1 MKNDKLLII
10 LRYAV
15 ISFLILSII
24 LYREQNIDA
33 YIVILILFFIINS
46 QIRIFLFKKITLI
59 FSFSILLECLLSY
72 FCFSNYGGF
81 IFFYYIIAL
90 LDSAFLLKNKL
101 SYFLNI
107 FIFLFIFFS
116 SKMLVTQ
123 ELITVL
129 SSLIIL
135 TLFSYYIKDEY
146 NSKIEAQKLYDQLRI
161 SEDKLKKANKDLELY
176 ANSIEELTLL
186 RERNRISREIHD
198 SVGHSLST
206 IIIQL
211 GAIEKI
217 AKQDGNKAVNIAS
230 NLREFVK
237 ESLQEVRT
245 AVRELKPR
253 AFEKYEGL
261 LAIEELIKNF
271 SKLTGIDV
279 KYGFTKE
286 TWFLNSDQSFVIYR
300 IIQEF
305 LSNSLRHGKATKI
318 NLFMNFY
325 KDNLVITLQDN
336 GLGSDEIQ
344 KGIGLTNIW
353 ERVKELGGS
362 VEYNTKKGEGFLLKV
377 ILNPIES
384 LDY

>member
-1 MKNDKLLII
+1 
-10 LRYAV
+10 
-15 ISFLILSII
+15 
-24 LYREQNIDA
+24 
-33 YIVILILFFIINS
+33 
-46 QIRIFLFKKITLI
+46 
-59 FSFSILLECLLSY
+59 
-72 FCFSNYGGF
+72 
-81 IFFYYIIAL
+81 
-90 LDSAFLLKNKL
+90 
-101 SYFLNI
+101 
-107 FIFLFIFFS
+107 
-116 SKMLVTQ
+116 MLATQ

-217 AKQDGNKAVNIAS
+217 AKQDGDKAVNIAS
-230 NLREFVK
+230 NLREYVK

-336 GLGSDEIQ
+336 GLGSDEIR

-377 ILNPIES
+377 ILNPIEN